1 MKEVEHLKSVIE
13 KRTKSNLN
21 AIKRLNNGIEKVKVE
36 RQEQTGKPYHQ
47 Q

>member
-1 MKEVEHLKSVIE
+1 MKEMDDLRAWIAGCKCSYE
-13 KRTKSNLN
+13 RRM
-21 AIKRLNNGIEKVKVE
+21 KRLKEGAYNTKQK